1 MNDQFHLAK
10 FLKDQFPD
18 LSRDSKIIDFGCGT
32 GLAGEQ
38 LAIVGFKTIDG
49 NDGSEEMLEIAR

>member
-10 FLKDQFPD
+10 FLQDQFPD
-18 LSRDSKIIDFGCGT
+18 LPRDSKIIDFGCGT

-38 LAIVGFKTIDG
+38 LAVVGFTTIDG
-49 NDGSEEMLEIAR
+49 NDGSEEMLEIAK